1 MTIKVSQFLVIM
13 ALFTGYSASAQRFSV
28 ESMKMELDPSK
39 PDGDRNYEDLVKWA
53 EETKEHPKT
62 SNDPKMW
69 YYRGLTFLKVSTME
83 TEISQ
88 KYPNALEL
96 AHEGFTNAIKTDVK
110 NQVRELAEGN
120 LLNVAVG
127 FYNKGYIN
135 YQANDFAAAYIS
147 FGTALPLMKYDVE
160 NALRRNNLTAEV
172 LEQMM
177 AYCAMNNGENE
188 KAINAFNSLVDKG
201 STDPTIFA
209 SLAQLQLKAGDTT
222 AALATVD
229 TGKELN
235 ESDKTLINMELDIY
249 LKQGRSTE
257 LIDKL
262 NAAIEADPES
272 TIYYFARAISYE
284 GLNDIEKAS
293 ADYDKIIEIDPE
305 YYDAYYNKGVMYL
318 NEVAAIVQELDG
330 EYKPSIIE
338 AKEAKINT
346 WYVRAITEFETVFE
360 RNDEMPMTERLELAN
375 TMKKIYAR
383 LERMDDYNAMKQFE
397 EDYGEITNKKK
408 DKSK

>member
-1 MTIKVSQFLVIM
+1 MKQIQKKMTIRISQVLVLI
-13 ALFTGYSASAQRFSV
+13 ALFMGYTSSAQKFSV

-39 PDGDRNYEDLVKWA
+39 PDGDRNYDDLVRWA

-62 SNDPKMW
+62 ANDPKMW
-69 YYRGLTFLKVSTME
+69 YYRGLTFLKISTME
-83 TEISQ
+83 SELS
-88 KYPNALEL
+88 KNYPNALEL
-96 AHEGFTNAIKTDVK
+96 AHEGFLNAIKTDAK
-110 NQVRELAEGN
+110 NHVTEMAEGN

-127 FYNKGYIN
+127 FYNKGYVN
-135 YQANDFAAAYIS
+135 YQANDFATAYTS
-147 FGTALPLMKYDVE
+147 FETALPLMKYDVD

-177 AYCAMNNGENE
+177 AYCAMNNGESE
-188 KAINAFNSLVDKG
+188 KAIQAFNSLVDKG

-222 AALATVD
+222 GALATVD
-229 TGKELN
+229 AGKELN

-262 NAAIEADPES
+262 NAAIDADPAS

-284 GLNDIEKAS
+284 GLNEIEKAA

-338 AKEAKINT
+338 AKEAQISM
-346 WYVRAITEFETVFE
+346 WYVKAIAEFEKVFE
-360 RNDEMPMTERLELAN
+360 ENEEMPLSEKVELAN

-383 LERMDDYNAMKQFE
+383 LERMDDYNRMKLFE
-397 EDYGEITNKKK
+397 EDNK
-408 DKSK
+408 

>member
-1 MTIKVSQFLVIM
+1 M
-13 ALFTGYSASAQRFSV
+13 GYTSSAQKFSV

-39 PDGDRNYEDLVKWA
+39 PDGDRNYDDLVRWA

-62 SNDPKMW
+62 ANDPKMW
-69 YYRGLTFLKVSTME
+69 YYRGLTFLKISTME
-83 TEISQ
+83 SELS
-88 KYPNALEL
+88 KNYPNALEL
-96 AHEGFTNAIKTDVK
+96 AHEGFLNAIKTDAK
-110 NQVRELAEGN
+110 NHVTEMAEGN

-127 FYNKGYIN
+127 FYNKGYVN
-135 YQANDFAAAYIS
+135 YQANDFATAYTS
-147 FGTALPLMKYDVE
+147 FETALPLMKYDVD

-177 AYCAMNNGENE
+177 AYCAMNNGESE
-188 KAINAFNSLVDKG
+188 KAIQAFNSLVDKG

-222 AALATVD
+222 GALATVD
-229 TGKELN
+229 AGKELN

-262 NAAIEADPES
+262 NAAIDADPAS

-284 GLNDIEKAS
+284 GLNEIEKAA

-338 AKEAKINT
+338 AKEAQISM
-346 WYVRAITEFETVFE
+346 WYVKAIAEFEKVFE
-360 RNDEMPMTERLELAN
+360 ENEEMPLSEKVELAN

-383 LERMDDYNAMKQFE
+383 LERMDDYNRMKLFE
-397 EDYGEITNKKK
+397 EDNK
-408 DKSK
+408 